1 LNRAGTELG
10 VRVFSDQQ
18 PYAILFPA
26 RVDTKLREIEGE
38 SSSGPTKDSIPQS
51 YVPTLYDLERVH
63 RFASIFSDGPEWPSA
78 ETWQLL
84 FGLRM
89 LTKVAPST
97 RETWLSLLQFGY
109 ISIDYDHL
117 LELFDRLWTDTRRE
131 LESRVIVTITL
142 PSGPEAMGQLLQG
155 GRPST
160 LPLRLAPG
168 VRIDGNLA
176 LVDFVAAGHMLE
188 MALEFVSDHG
198 ATANT
203 RAKHFEA
210 VVQQVVDSSP

>member
-1 LNRAGTELG
+1 
-10 VRVFSDQQ
+10 
-18 PYAILFPA
+18 
-26 RVDTKLREIEGE
+26 
-38 SSSGPTKDSIPQS
+38 
-51 YVPTLYDLERVH
+51 
-63 RFASIFSDGPEWPSA
+63 
-78 ETWQLL
+78 
-84 FGLRM
+84 M